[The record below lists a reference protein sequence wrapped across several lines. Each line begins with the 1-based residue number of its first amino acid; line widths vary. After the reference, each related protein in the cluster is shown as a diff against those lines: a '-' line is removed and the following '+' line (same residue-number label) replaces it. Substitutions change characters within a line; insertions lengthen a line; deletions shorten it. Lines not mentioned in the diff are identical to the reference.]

1 MKVVKQILLIFPILL
16 VSLLSLINPAS
27 ASSVNSVVITPKIEL
42 ITPQPVYAIASAILS
57 HSQTSNPIIDYMG
70 CSCATCT
77 QAKLAP
83 VKLELQGKLP
93 LVEMLTKLPKSRQ
106 S

>member
-42 ITPQPVYAIASAILS
+42 ITPQSVYTVASAIL
-57 HSQTSNPIIDYMG
+57 SQTSNPIIDHMG
-70 CSCATCT
+70 CSCASCT
-77 QAKLAP
+77 QAKLVPVKLTP

-93 LVEMLTKLPKSRQ
+93 LANFL
-106 S
+106 